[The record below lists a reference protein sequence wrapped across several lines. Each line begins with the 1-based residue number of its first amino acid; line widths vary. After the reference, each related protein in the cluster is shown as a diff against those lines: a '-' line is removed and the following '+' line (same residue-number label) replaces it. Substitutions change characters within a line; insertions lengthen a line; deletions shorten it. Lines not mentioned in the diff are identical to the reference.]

1 MVSLPR
7 KRTTNMNKFNIAA
20 AVWDF
25 ITACTAHVVF
35 AEGSVF
41 GIVAVSITVCVLN
54 AVAAISTR
62 DTFKPTGGF
71 VVVVRVLACAL
82 ACVNAVIT
90 GWLYKL
96 VPDPG
101 LGALSLMFAVSAILH
116 GFGLAD

>member
-1 MVSLPR
+1 M
-7 KRTTNMNKFNIAA
+7 NMNKFNIAA
-20 AVWDF
+20 TIWDF
-25 ITACTAHVVF
+25 VTACTAHVVF

-54 AVAAISTR
+54 AVASIASR

-71 VVVVRVLACAL
+71 VVIVRMLACAL
-82 ACVNAVIT
+82 AVVNAMIT

-101 LGALSLMFAVSAILH
+101 LGGLSLMFTVSAILH
-116 GFGLAD
+116 GCGLAD